1 MCVRECVC
9 AWCVCVCVCALF
21 EYVFE
26 VSHEARRDVEVNK
39 DCEPEQIERV

>member
-1 MCVRECVC
+1 MCVNVCVRG
-9 AWCVCVCVCALF
+9 VCVCACARVF